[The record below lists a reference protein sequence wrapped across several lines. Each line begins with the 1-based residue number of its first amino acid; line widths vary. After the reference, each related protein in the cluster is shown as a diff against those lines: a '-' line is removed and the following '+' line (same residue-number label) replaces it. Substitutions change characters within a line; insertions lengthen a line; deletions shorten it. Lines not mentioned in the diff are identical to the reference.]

1 MQVGG
6 KFPGDQAEIVF
17 TDVFV
22 EYLADLDK
30 AEQLSVVETI
40 ESLTRNP
47 AGKYPLKNSPKL
59 ENLAGVNT
67 VETLGG
73 EHRVIY
79 RPRAENGVEV
89 IEVVVGGPRR
99 GDEVYTAAKALEAS
113 GRLTADEVTQIWDAL
128 DLLAI
133 ASDAAGLASWD
144 YRPDPTDAGH
154 RTTVV
159 KAGVLPADIAAV
171 LSKDELN
178 EAMAAAWSDGTGIPN
193 QEDAIEAALRRARS
207 NSLTARE
214 LVASRVGPRCGWPMP
229 RVKRPC
235 VRREGHPGAHRSVP

>member
-1 MQVGG
+1 MRVGG
-6 KFPGDQAEIVF
+6 KLPGDQAEIVF
-17 TDVFV
+17 ADVFV

-30 AEQLSVVETI
+30 AEQVSVIETI

-47 AGKYPLKNSPKL
+47 AGKHPLKNSPKL
-59 ENLAGVNT
+59 GNLAGVHT

-79 RPRAENGVEV
+79 RPRVENGVEV

-113 GRLTADEVTQIWDAL
+113 GGLTADEVTQIWDAL

-133 ASDAAGLASWD
+133 ASDAVGLASWD
-144 YRPDPTDAGH
+144 YRPDPADASH

-159 KAGVLPADIAAV
+159 KAGILPADVAAV

-214 LVASRVGPRCGWPMP
+214 LVASRLGPRCGWSMP